1 MKHIL
6 SLILILCG
14 HLYAYPQTDIKYT
27 TKDSLTVINLL
38 QSCKK
43 DGIKKDKSLIYFARK
58 LKSVPYVGHTLE
70 NRNKEQLVVN
80 LRQLDCTTYVETVL
94 ALYLCIKNNKTSFDD
109 FCNYGMFIV
118 RMRTAGSWS
127 NDEWLQV
134 KNICNL
140 Y

>member
-70 NRNKEQLVVN
+70 NRNNTGCVYSI
-80 LRQLDCTTYVETVL
+80 TTPL
-94 ALYLCIKNNKTSFDD
+94 
-109 FCNYGMFIV
+109 
-118 RMRTAGSWS
+118 
-127 NDEWLQV
+127 
-134 KNICNL
+134 
-140 Y
+140 